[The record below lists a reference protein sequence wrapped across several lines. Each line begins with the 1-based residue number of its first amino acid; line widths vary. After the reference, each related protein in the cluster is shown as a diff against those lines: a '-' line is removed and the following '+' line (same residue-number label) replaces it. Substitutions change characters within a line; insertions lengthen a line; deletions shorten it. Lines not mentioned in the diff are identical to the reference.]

1 MKKARCKRPPTAWFF
16 SQKTSRKGKSI
27 EAESTFMLTRAEE
40 WGEKGRRGKL
50 NVLKLIVL
58 IVEHI
63 CEYTTNCTLLVDEL
77 MNGFR
82 KMNYT

>member
-1 MKKARCKRPPTAWFF
+1 
-16 SQKTSRKGKSI
+16 
-27 EAESTFMLTRAEE
+27 MLTRAEE